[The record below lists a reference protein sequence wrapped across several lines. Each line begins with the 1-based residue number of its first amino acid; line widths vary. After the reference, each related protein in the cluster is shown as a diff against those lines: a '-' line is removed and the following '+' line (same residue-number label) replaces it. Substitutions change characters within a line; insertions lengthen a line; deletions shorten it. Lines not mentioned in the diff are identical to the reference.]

1 MKCREVT
8 FPKCGGDFETLSGKK
23 TVVKT
28 PLPLATG
35 RGRLVEL
42 PGSPTAAQ
50 PQRGPT
56 PTAPRRAVPP
66 FDSLCLIKRRRPATR
81 AGRGRLVELPGSPYC
96 GTAAAGA
103 HSITL
108 LHYTSRALP
117 SKLRRAR

>member
-42 PGSPTAAQ
+42 PGIPHRSAA
-50 PQRGPT
+50 GGT
-56 PTAPRRAVPP
+56 PIRFTQSINA
-66 FDSLCLIKRRRPATR
+66 LCPATR
-81 AGRGRLVELPGSPYC
+81 AGHSALVELPGIEPGSSGVYS
-96 GTAAAGA
+96 G
-103 HSITL
+103 L
-108 LHYTSRALP
+108 LRVQFV
-117 SKLRRAR
+117 